1 VLNADR
7 NSLDSRGLPPD
18 WQFQD
23 EWEITPRD
31 ARDALN
37 KPDAPILLD
46 VRLPHEIDT
55 ASVGGSLNI
64 PLQELP
70 SRLDELEHAQ
80 DRPIITMCHHGRRSL
95 RAASI
100 LRNAGFGN
108 VRSMAGGIDLWAI
121 DIDPATPR
129 Y

>member
-1 VLNADR
+1 MLNADKP
-7 NSLDSRGLPPD
+7 SLDSRGLPTD

-23 EWEITPRD
+23 DWEITPRD
-31 ARDALN
+31 ARDALKN
-37 KPDAPILLD
+37 ADAPILLD
-46 VRLPHEIDT
+46 VRLPNEIET
-55 ASVGGSLNI
+55 ASVEGSLNI

-80 DRPIITMCHHGRRSL
+80 GRPIITMCHHGRRSL

-100 LRNAGFGN
+100 LRSAGFEN

-121 DIDPATPR
+121 DIDPSTPR

>member
-1 VLNADR
+1 MLNADKD
-7 NSLDSRGLPPD
+7 SLDSRGLPPD

-23 EWEITPRD
+23 DWEITPRD
-31 ARDALN
+31 ARAALSN
-37 KPDAPILLD
+37 PDAPILLD
-46 VRLPHEIDT
+46 VRLPHEIET
-55 ASVGGSLNI
+55 ASVDGAVVI

-121 DIDPATPR
+121 DINPDVPR

>member
-1 VLNADR
+1 MLDADKS
-7 NSLDSRGLPPD
+7 SLDDRGLPPD

-23 EWEITPRD
+23 NWEITPRD
-31 ARDALN
+31 AHAALDAG
-37 KPDAPILLD
+37 APLLLD
-46 VRLPHEIDT
+46 VRLPHEIET
-55 ASVGGSLNI
+55 ASVDGATVI

-70 SRLDELEHAQ
+70 SRLDELDAHRE
-80 DRPIITMCHHGRRSL
+80 RPIITMCHHGRRSL

-100 LRNAGFGN
+100 LRNAGFSD

-121 DIDPATPR
+121 DIDPSVPR